1 MHQTLDSAL
10 LASIPLFSGLTT
22 EQRHMVAEMTE
33 SMTFAPGDVLITQGK
48 TSPELWILLSGTCEV
63 FKEMAHAKHGA
74 SPTVL
79 AVLEP
84 FSIIGEV
91 SFFHPAPHSA
101 SVRAKTA
108 VKLARLSRARFDE
121 LVALDPALALKLATN
136 TIGSLVDRFRR
147 MDDWVVELLS
157 RKPAEERVPEWG
169 ELRRRLFD
177 GWKV

>member
-10 LASIPLFSGLTT
+10 LASIPLFKGLTP
-22 EQRHMVAEMTE
+22 EQRKLVADMTE
-33 SMTFAPGDVLITQGK
+33 TVTFAPGDTLLTQGK
-48 TSPELWILLSGTCEV
+48 TSPELWVLLSGTCEV
-63 FKEMAHAKHGA
+63 FKELPGAKHGSA
-74 SPTVL
+74 PTVL

-84 FSIIGEV
+84 YSIIGEV

-108 VKLARLSRARFDE
+108 VKLARLCRARFDE
-121 LVALDPALALKLATN
+121 LSAQDPALALQLATN
-136 TIGSLVDRFRR
+136 TIASLVDRFRR
-147 MDDWVVELLS
+147 MDDWVVELLT
-157 RKPAEERVPEWG
+157 RKAPDERVPEWG

>member
-1 MHQTLDSAL
+1 MRQSFDSATLDSIPIFNGLSPGQRNRVGEMMEAISF
-10 LASIPLFSGLTT
+10 AS
-22 EQRHMVAEMTE
+22 
-33 SMTFAPGDVLITQGK
+33 GDVLVTHGK
-48 TSPELWILLSGTCEV
+48 TSQALWVLLFGTCEV
-63 FKEMAHAKHGA
+63 FKDVPGAKVNA
-74 SPTVL
+74 APMVV

-84 FSIIGEV
+84 YSIIGEV

-108 VKLARLSRARFDE
+108 VRLARLSRARFDE
-121 LVALDPALALKLATN
+121 LVAEDPALALQLATN

-147 MDDWVVELLS
+147 MDDWVVELLT
-157 RKPAEERVPEWG
+157 RKAPEERVPEWN